1 MYGILFKIVHFQF
14 KLFVNNGTKFGAP
27 GNRTPL
33 NIMKNK
39 FNNNQ
44 KIILIGIAAVFIM
57 FLLYNLFFS
66 PFQQCKKAASKRYT
80 DPNYVIL
87 YCKSLGGS

>member
-1 MYGILFKIVHFQF
+1 
-14 KLFVNNGTKFGAP
+14 
-27 GNRTPL
+27 
-33 NIMKNK
+33 IMKNK